1 MFKYAVLLLIL
12 CANGARA
19 VSCISGCGDLQNYI
33 TKHISSSE
41 NVVGATIDS
50 SPIVIPEKR
59 LQHNAG
65 TEMQWISYL
74 GQPVVAP
81 DTSQYDW
88 TFVRIDDYI
97 SLALKQGGR
106 YTPSNTRIVSE
117 GTRELRV
124 FKEGE
129 ETRNLSS
136 ELQVRLRVDKKIVSG
151 TYIKRIL
158 LAELGRCQ
166 PLGCSSKDVILQRI
180 YVDVNITVPQ
190 TCTLNAGQI
199 VNVDFGNISSAAFK
213 TAGAK
218 PEGVNPITR
227 DITVNCDNITS
238 STAMEMRLQADKVS
252 GNAVVSDN
260 NDVGFVVA
268 DSNGNALTPNNLSS
282 VISFMLNSTSG
293 ANVTIRIYPVSVT
306 GNKPSE
312 GTVTSQAYLRIDF
325 A

>member
-1 MFKYAVLLLIL
+1 MFKYVVLLLML
-12 CANGARA
+12 CANSAGA

-33 TKHISSSE
+33 NKQIFSNE
-41 NVVGATIDS
+41 NVVGATIDGN
-50 SPIVIPEKR
+50 PIVIPEKR
-59 LQHNAG
+59 LRHNAG
-65 TEMQWISYL
+65 TEMQWVSYI
-74 GQPVVAP
+74 GESVAPP
-81 DTSQYDW
+81 DTSQPDW
-88 TFVRIDDYI
+88 TFIRIDDYV
-97 SLALKQGGR
+97 SLALRQNGR
-106 YTPSNTRIVSE
+106 YTPSNSHIVSA
-117 GTRELRV
+117 GTGELRI

-166 PLGCSSKDVILQRI
+166 PLGCSSKQVILQRI
-180 YVDVNITVPQ
+180 YVDVNIKVPQ

-213 TAGAK
+213 SSGAK
-218 PEGVNPITR
+218 PDGVNPITR
-227 DITVNCDNITS
+227 NITVNCDNIAS

-268 DSNGNALTPNNLSS
+268 DSIGNVLTPNSLSS
-282 VISFMLNSTSG
+282 VIPFMLNSSSG

-312 GTVTSQAYLRIDF
+312 GTVTSHAYLRIDF